1 VFATPAVRDVIN
13 VSDVIVTFDHV
24 TRRAA
29 AAARFEYV
37 DNPTIADVRP
47 LTSFVKYD
55 FDYYTTRTRQH

>member
-29 AAARFEYV
+29 VARFEYV
-37 DNPTIADVRP
+37 DNPTIVDLRP
-47 LTSFVKYD
+47 LTSFLKYD
-55 FDYYTTRTRQH
+55 FQYYTTRTRQH